1 MSERVLSSIQSIAVV
16 WQRSFATY
24 RKDLVYG
31 LVTTFVEPILYLASF
46 GFGLGSVIGTIKL
59 GGVTLTYRAFV
70 LAGLIG
76 QTILFTAFFDGAFG
90 GFVRMYY
97 QKIFQAIAV
106 TPVTLSEVLWGELL
120 WCASRA
126 MLSVVVVL
134 VIGVVLGDFSL
145 GGSLAVLPLAAIA
158 ALLFAAF
165 GMLVAALSRT
175 IESISYP
182 QYLVIFPMFLFCG
195 VYFPITQLPMAV
207 QWVANILPL
216 TALLSLS
223 RALVLGTQFEWWAL
237 PSLLVWTMIFVFWA
251 RRAMLKRLTA

>member
-1 MSERVLSSIQSIAVV
+1 
-16 WQRSFATY
+16 
-24 RKDLVYG
+24 
-31 LVTTFVEPILYLASF
+31 
-46 GFGLGSVIGTIKL
+46 
-59 GGVTLTYRAFV
+59 
-70 LAGLIG
+70 
-76 QTILFTAFFDGAFG
+76 
-90 GFVRMYY
+90 
-97 QKIFQAIAV
+97 
-106 TPVTLSEVLWGELL
+106 
-120 WCASRA
+120 
-126 MLSVVVVL
+126 
-134 VIGVVLGDFSL
+134 VLGDFSL